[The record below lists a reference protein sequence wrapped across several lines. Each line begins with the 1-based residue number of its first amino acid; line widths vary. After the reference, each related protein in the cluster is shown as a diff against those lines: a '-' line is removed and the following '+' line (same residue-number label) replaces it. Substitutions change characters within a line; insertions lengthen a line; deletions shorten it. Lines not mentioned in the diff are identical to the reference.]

1 MTFYDN
7 PVFIRMQELV
17 VEQETPDSM
26 HEFASA
32 VRQDICRRRVPSQSL
47 EEIMERVG

>member
-1 MTFYDN
+1 
-7 PVFIRMQELV
+7 MQKLV
-17 VEQETPDSM
+17 VKQETPDGM

-32 VRQDICRRRVPSQSL
+32 VRQDIRRRRVASQSL